1 MRKLGF
7 DLIFLGAPASGKD
20 TQARFL
26 MNHYELKRIESGTYL
41 RKHLKDK
48 TAFGKLLRQTVGI
61 SKPAPISVMK
71 TFLANELKRAPKSRN
86 LIFIGNPRLKP
97 EAQFLVK
104 QLKNHKRDFLTL
116 YIKLPE
122 KEIIKRSYY
131 RMRHDD
137 LKKVLV
143 ERRISWHKKQVSL
156 TVKYFQSLKKLKFI
170 DGDQQIFKVARDV
183 QKAISDYSQAPH
195 PQPLSRR
202 ERVAPSG
209 RKSKQ

>member
-26 MNHYELKRIESGTYL
+26 MNHYELKRIESGAYL

-48 TAFGKLLRQTVGI
+48 TAFGKLLRQTVGK
-61 SKPAPISVMK
+61 SKPAPVSVMK
-71 TFLANELKRAPKSRN
+71 TFLISELKRAAKSRN

-104 QLKNHKRDFLTL
+104 QLKNRKRDFLVL
-116 YIKLPE
+116 YVKLPV
-122 KEIIKRSYY
+122 KEIIKRSFY

-137 LKKVLV
+137 LKKVLIQ
-143 ERRISWHKKQVSL
+143 RRISWHKKQVGL

-170 DGDQQIFKVARDV
+170 DGNQQIFKVARDI
-183 QKAISDYSQAPH
+183 QKAINDYQRST
-195 PQPLSRR
+195 RN
-202 ERVAPSG
+202 
-209 RKSKQ
+209 RKT